1 MKKNFLLT
9 LVLLAVALFTVQ
21 PTVAQAP
28 EATPEE
34 AITALLNRIG
44 GDGAANK
51 FEIVIDETLD
61 DANGKDVFVITAQ
74 NGKPCIKGNN
84 QLSVAT
90 GINWYLNHYAHINL
104 TWNKLST
111 DLVNATLPIPDGIV
125 TKECAVDLRYYL
137 NYCTYSYTCAMW
149 TEERWMQEIDWMAL
163 HGINMPLMLVG
174 LDCVWYDLYT
184 KAEYGYNYTAEEI
197 SNYIAGPA
205 FQAWWGMINCEGHGG
220 PNPAWWYE
228 RSRALATNMLARMR
242 SFGMEPVLPGFCGE
256 VPSNLGT
263 KLGGDSEINTGG
275 YWQGF
280 PAPGLMG
287 HKSAY
292 WATLAQNYYDA
303 LEGVMGTSKYYSMDP
318 FHEGATGLTGN
329 SSGDVKG
336 YFQSCYAQMKANVGE
351 GVVWVAQDWDSNPKN
366 EMLTGLNKGEL
377 IVLDLF
383 AEADPHYSGGYSGHD
398 YIYCMLLNFGG
409 RVGLHGRFNKTIDG
423 YYAAL
428 AARRDEMVGIGA
440 TPEGAEN
447 NPMLYDIL
455 FELPWRET
463 APDKT
468 EWINE
473 YTVARYGAEN
483 ATVKSAYA
491 KLMNSVYN
499 CTTGQQGTS
508 EPIICAIP
516 SLTATKVSSW
526 ASAAVDY
533 DHEIVIAA
541 ADEMLSQIS
550 EFDAT
555 NDNFNYD
562 LLDVVRQAL
571 TNYSLDMLAQ
581 LNRDY
586 NANGFDA
593 TFSARKDHYLA
604 LIEDIDELLG
614 THQKFRL
621 GNWAEMARAIVTE
634 TAAADNGAGE
644 TDADWLEYDNL
655 RRQITTWANFISSL
669 RDYSNREWNGLVKDY
684 YLERWKIFFNAL
696 ENGTTT
702 SLTDSYWYNYGNTY
716 VYDKTKTYSA
726 APVGDTRTVARS
738 SFDKYFLIDTDDEGT
753 KVYFSRHIEQS
764 KAANEYVKYAYR
776 GEEFTFDI
784 PEGTTATLSVDANN
798 DGVFGDGETVSS
810 NTMTIPEGAAT
821 TTVKA
826 LVVLSDNTEISFYL
840 FIADN
845 IDDDRTVTVKAGDN
859 GSVAIEGTN
868 ESSITNSEY
877 VTMTATANS
886 GYEFSHWVQVAG
898 DGVETEA
905 GRENPFTYLG
915 KAEAT
920 FKAYFIENIWGIPG
934 EDRSDWSGDADLGN
948 KQYLTSITCVQE
960 ENETVLFTAN
970 AASENFFV
978 PVGTMINA
986 AKGSHFTINWQGD
999 GNMKY
1004 CYLSAYIDFNKDG
1017 DFEDDGELLMVKGTL
1032 GYENTAVETGPL
1044 TILLPLDMPIG
1055 ITHIRLRFDG
1065 AWKSGYD
1072 ATTKA
1077 FPAKN
1082 TLNRRCYEIVL
1093 NVTEHAATS
1102 SHIVIQSNNE
1112 EWGTVRNITGVTGT
1126 DIDVPAGTEICM
1138 DAFPKEGYEFV
1149 HWLDKYGR
1157 IVSTDASFYYTPCES
1172 GEFTAVFKKIAPETI
1187 EVGGW
1192 TFKYRTEPGSMVT
1205 NKLASG
1211 VKPENGK
1218 TYYIYAPTCPTNDG
1232 DYVNRYLYNNSG
1244 TLSLN
1249 TAASGDNYLWT
1260 CSVDGENYTFQN
1272 VGDPTK
1278 YLAHKATAA
1287 SPYNFTLGTG
1297 TTCYEGITIYSVAD
1311 SRFFVINDDGSGFN
1325 QSQTTH
1331 NQSTDDYTTDFV
1343 FVEVSYPDNVILT
1356 KVRQSGNHDLVIPET
1371 VEILGEQ
1378 CTIIGFDNGLFANNK
1393 DLWTITLPS
1402 TIESVSSNVVFC
1414 TSFNGTIT
1422 PEPSNTNKMNSSDSQ
1437 IIDLGGYALENNK
1450 VWTLDVEFES
1460 DGSLYNK
1467 WGNVLLAGG
1476 EDATTNQWLYLTSA
1490 DNGGAVHLRVLFGS
1504 LYVDNGTNYFKDLTS
1519 GKTST
1524 FKVSIANQGNGTA
1537 IVTVTNSEGTSS
1549 SSSAVS
1555 FSPGGVTKLSTLM
1568 PTGVNITSL
1577 EIKEGP
1583 VPDPFEGCTNLI
1595 DIKVTTG
1602 CDYYVTDRKFYS
1614 PDGTMLHALASEVDA
1629 EKIRALGELID
1640 LTETLIEEVAV
1651 SVNPTGKATAL
1662 SLTTTVDN
1670 DYFVSTNADQNTGGG
1685 DTDGAGIAGL
1695 VDNNTDTHFHS
1706 RWGGDAVNAPHHIQI
1721 DLGDGKSINVFK
1733 FSYVAHNAPDP
1744 TTIVVSGSN
1753 DGTNF
1758 TPIETITK
1766 DVIAVSSTYTSKV
1779 FESATAYRYLRFA
1792 VTASSRSG
1800 YGSSFGNYYC
1810 FGMKEFDLYKV
1821 TSTAEV
1827 APKYKNLAG
1836 VTNEET
1842 AIVYDSMAEALYF
1855 YNNGG
1860 TAAELQAAYDE
1871 LKPLYDALNAKKDK
1885 VFEGVYNIN
1894 FGDVPVFM
1902 AYLEAVN
1909 DVAGADVDGYR
1920 LFDGL
1925 VEHEG
1930 ANDGQTNN
1938 ERKEFHQSFIDA
1950 KAPADALFMVVPN
1963 ADYTAYNLSVQGYY
1977 LENTKNDWLAAS
1989 VFNND
1994 KEQAGVYL
2002 FEDTN
2007 VEDVYRL
2014 KCVEQDNTWLPYIN
2028 DWGYVFGNN
2037 DSNEAYATFTLTP
2050 VTEYT
2055 LNVPESG
2062 FTTLCLPFNV
2072 VLPAGV
2078 TAYDLAGANITT
2090 AKRYSTYELVTVAAE
2105 GDILA
2110 KNTPVIIKADANDY
2124 TLTITMNDEGA
2135 KCPVENSLLR
2145 SGIVKTTLA
2154 DGNNY
2159 TFDGENFNRVAEG
2172 TEIAANQCYMALDE
2186 NLGDII
2192 YGEAPVVVL
2201 TTDEENPVLYNIYH
2215 KRTGYVMSYDSADDK
2230 VDIIEKEDNNIYQA
2244 WYFME
2249 GTDGAVI
2256 IKPYNGNGKLLGAND
2271 TSNGNNR
2278 LLLAIDAT
2286 YKNWTIELAKETDS
2300 EKYYFIKTNGTFVND
2315 YSNETDNIGFWN
2327 GANASIDGSLFKLV
2341 DAEFTND
2348 NARYYQLSD
2357 LRAKGATTYYKGESV
2372 GLYSTASVEEYNEK
2386 YNAAATTADALIAA
2400 GSATSASDD
2409 CYAAYKALRN
2419 ADEGL
2424 VYNAPDANKVYYII
2438 STATNDYCAGKY
2450 VHTYSEPHLHQNAT
2464 WGDKPYDQS
2473 HLLFDAEGDI
2483 EQLSLAAFQ
2492 FEETGTM
2499 GEYKM
2504 KNLHTGLYV
2513 NTFAKDETHMGAED
2527 DAAVVKIAGIAD
2539 GQVTLKIGN
2548 NSPMHAQNDYSVIVT
2563 WDAASNNPSTW
2574 TINEVPQEDL
2584 NEIYA
2589 LAVPESGV
2597 TTLNLAFNV
2606 VLPAGVVAYDF
2617 AEKDIVDDKF
2627 TLTEVASAGDVL
2639 AKNTPVV
2646 IKAAAGKYN
2655 LRVTLSDENVKGAT
2669 TGSVLSG
2676 NYWQT
2681 TVGTAVANYLPGVD
2695 GRNFIFNYVSADDT
2709 TVPANTVWAT
2719 LTAKAADI
2727 IYDNA
2732 EPRPVFELPV
2742 VGKVY
2747 RIKSFVSNVAA
2758 EHMNHYLVNGS
2769 TGITFSTVVADD
2781 KSDMWICTGV
2791 EDETNFTFA
2800 SALANA
2806 ALGWKTAT
2814 EDAVEFAISGGY
2826 EDGAVTLNYDSK
2838 NLGVVIDN
2846 AGNATFTESD
2856 IKTQSTGW
2864 STDWYLESVE
2874 NAGVSFATAIGEN
2887 NKWATMYL
2895 PFAVNIPDS
2904 VEVYYAESIDGSTI
2918 TLTEITTGVIPA
2930 NTAVLLYRENDANT
2944 DRLGLDFGL
2953 ADVDVDPIDGE
2964 NLFDGKIMTTAIS
2977 AAGARVYLLVKYNG
2991 KEKFYW
2997 MQDEYNANCAYVG
3010 KGSGYVK
3017 CDANKAYLRIEESL
3031 SPVSSYSFRFN
3042 GTTGIEDVEG
3052 ENGDVKAIYDL
3063 QGRKLSEITE
3073 PGIYIINGKRVLIK

>member
-28 EATPEE
+28 EATPEQ
-34 AITALLNRIG
+34 AITGLLNRIG
-44 GDGAANK
+44 GDGAADK

-220 PNPAWWYE
+220 PNPTWWYE

-292 WATLAQNYYDA
+292 WATLAENYYDA

-383 AEADPHYSGGYSGHD
+383 AEADPHYSGGYSDHD

-428 AARRDEMVGIGA
+428 AARGDEMVGIGA

-463 APDKT
+463 TPDKT
-468 EWINE
+468 EWVNE

-483 ATVKSAYA
+483 ATVQSAYA

-550 EFDAT
+550 EFEAT

-581 LNRDY
+581 LNSDY

-634 TAAADNGAGE
+634 TAAAENGAGE

-655 RRQITTWANFISSL
+655 RRQITTWADFISSL

-696 ENGTTT
+696 ENGTTA

-726 APVGDTRTVARS
+726 EPVGDTRTVARS
-738 SFDKYFLIDTDDEGT
+738 SFDKYFLIDTDDKGT

-845 IDDDRTVTVKAGDN
+845 IDADRTVTVQAGDN

-868 ESSITNSEY
+868 ESSITNREY

-898 DGVETEA
+898 DGAETEA

-986 AKGSHFTINWQGD
+986 AKGSQFTINWQGD

-1032 GYENTAVETGPL
+1032 DDENTAVETGPL

-1218 TYYIYAPTCPTNDG
+1218 TYYIYAPTRPTNDG

-1249 TAASGDNYLWT
+1249 TAAGDDSYLWT

-1278 YLAHKATAA
+1278 YLAHKATAD

-1297 TTCYEGITIYSVAD
+1297 ATQYEGITIYSVAV
-1311 SRFFVINDDGSGFN
+1311 SRFLVVNDDGSGFN
-1325 QSQTTH
+1325 QSTRAH
-1331 NQSTDDYTTDFV
+1331 NQSTEDHTTDFV

-1356 KVRQSGNHDLVIPET
+1356 EVRQSGNHDLVIPET

-1378 CTIIGFDNGLFANNK
+1378 CKIIGFDNGLFANNK

-1402 TIESVSSNVVFC
+1402 TIETVCNNRVFSTSLKGSNTPINNSDESPTNNTQVIYLDGLVLKNSEPWKIEIKYKSDGVSSF
-1414 TSFNGTIT
+1414 
-1422 PEPSNTNKMNSSDSQ
+1422 
-1437 IIDLGGYALENNK
+1437 
-1450 VWTLDVEFES
+1450 
-1460 DGSLYNK
+1460 
-1467 WGNVLLAGG
+1467 
-1476 EDATTNQWLYLTSA
+1476 NQWGSFLLMHDKSELLYLTTA
-1490 DNGGAVHLRVLFGS
+1490 KQDVRGWHLRSPASGLGN
-1504 LYVDNGTNYFKDLTS
+1504 DYFKDHTI
-1519 GKTST
+1519 G
-1524 FKVSIANQGNGTA
+1524 KVSEFTVLLENKGTGKAVIA
-1537 IVTVTNSEGTSS
+1537 VTNSEGAIKTSDEF
-1549 SSSAVS
+1549 S
-1555 FSPGGVTKLSTLM
+1555 FSNDNISQFTAKI
-1568 PTGVNITSL
+1568 PTGLDITNFEVFKGNL
-1577 EIKEGP
+1577 
-1583 VPDPFEGCTNLI
+1583 PDPFEGCTNLI
-1595 DIKVTTG
+1595 DITVTPG
-1602 CDYYVTDRKFYS
+1602 CDYYVADRKFYS
-1614 PDGTMLHALASEVDA
+1614 PDGTMLHILADEEKA
-1629 EKIRALGELID
+1629 EKLSAICELID
-1640 LTETLIEEVAV
+1640 LTEALIEEVAV

-1662 SLTTTVDN
+1662 PLTTTAN
-1670 DYFVSTNADQNTGGG
+1670 SDYYVSTNADQNTGGG
-1685 DTDGAGIAGL
+1685 NQDGGGIAAL
-1695 VDNNTDTHFHS
+1695 VDGRIEGENHYFHS
-1706 RWGGDAVNAPHHIQI
+1706 RWGGTAVNAPHHIQI
-1721 DLGDGKSINVFK
+1721 DLGDGNSINTFK

-1800 YGSSFGNYYC
+1800 YGSSFGNYVC
-1810 FGMKEFDLYKV
+1810 FGMKEFDLYMV

-1836 VTNEET
+1836 ITNEET
-1842 AIVYDSMAEALYF
+1842 ANVYDSMADALYY

-1860 TAAELQAAYDE
+1860 TADELQDAYDA
-1871 LKPLYDALNAKKDK
+1871 LKPLYDELAAKKDK
-1885 VFEGVYNIN
+1885 LFNGVYNIN
-1894 FGDVPVFM
+1894 FADVPVFI
-1902 AYLEAVN
+1902 AY
-1909 DVAGADVDGYR
+1909 AGANKLTDLTGNENAGFR
-1920 LFDGL
+1920 MFDGADPSTGNTSDNHKKL
-1925 VEHEG
+1925 HE
-1930 ANDGQTNN
+1930 
-1938 ERKEFHQSFIDA
+1938 DA
-1950 KAPADALFMVVPN
+1950 IAARVPADALFTIVPN
-1963 ADYTAYNLSVQGYY
+1963 SDYSGYTISAQGQYMRA
-1977 LENTKNDWLAAS
+1977 TGAHAQWS
-1989 VFNND
+1989 I
-1994 KEQAGVYL
+1994 QAFATEEANAGTYL
-2002 FEDTN
+2002 FEETEVADVFKLKSTINVSMNAVVTN
-2007 VEDVYRL
+2007 YV
-2014 KCVEQDNTWLPYIN
+2014 N
-2028 DWGYVFGNN
+2028 DWGPVFGNDDWN
-2037 DSNEAYATFTLTP
+2037 KPNLSTFTLTP

-2055 LNVPESG
+2055 LTVPESG
-2062 FTTLCLPFNV
+2062 ATTLCLPFNV
-2072 VLPAGV
+2072 QLPAGV
-2078 TAYDLAGANITT
+2078 KAYDIVTITPVDDKYKYVLSDVAVAGD
-2090 AKRYSTYELVTVAAE
+2090 V
-2105 GDILA
+2105 LA
-2110 KNTPVIIKADANDY
+2110 KNTPVIIKAAKGNH
-2124 TLTITMNDEGA
+2124 TLKITMDGEGA
-2135 KCPVENSLLR
+2135 KGSATGSVLR
-2145 SGIVKTTLA
+2145 SGIVRTTIGT
-2154 DGNNY
+2154 DKVNY
-2159 TFDGENFNRVAEG
+2159 TFDGVDFNLVVG
-2172 TEIAANQCYMALDE
+2172 NTDIPANQCWMELAQ
-2186 NLGDII
+2186 NRGNII
-2192 YGEAPVVVL
+2192 YKDVV
-2201 TTDEENPVLYNIYH
+2201 
-2215 KRTGYVMSYDSADDK
+2215 
-2230 VDIIEKEDNNIYQA
+2230 
-2244 WYFME
+2244 
-2249 GTDGAVI
+2249 
-2256 IKPYNGNGKLLGAND
+2256 
-2271 TSNGNNR
+2271 
-2278 LLLAIDAT
+2278 
-2286 YKNWTIELAKETDS
+2286 
-2300 EKYYFIKTNGTFVND
+2300 
-2315 YSNETDNIGFWN
+2315 
-2327 GANASIDGSLFKLV
+2327 
-2341 DAEFTND
+2341 AE
-2348 NARYYQLSD
+2348 
-2357 LRAKGATTYYKGESV
+2357 
-2372 GLYSTASVEEYNEK
+2372 
-2386 YNAAATTADALIAA
+2386 
-2400 GSATSASDD
+2400 
-2409 CYAAYKALRN
+2409 
-2419 ADEGL
+2419 
-2424 VYNAPDANKVYYII
+2424 P
-2438 STATNDYCAGKY
+2438 
-2450 VHTYSEPHLHQNAT
+2450 
-2464 WGDKPYDQS
+2464 
-2473 HLLFDAEGDI
+2473 
-2483 EQLSLAAFQ
+2483 
-2492 FEETGTM
+2492 
-2499 GEYKM
+2499 
-2504 KNLHTGLYV
+2504 
-2513 NTFAKDETHMGAED
+2513 
-2527 DAAVVKIAGIAD
+2527 
-2539 GQVTLKIGN
+2539 
-2548 NSPMHAQNDYSVIVT
+2548 
-2563 WDAASNNPSTW
+2563 
-2574 TINEVPQEDL
+2574 
-2584 NEIYA
+2584 EIP
-2589 LAVPESGV
+2589 L
-2597 TTLNLAFNV
+2597 
-2606 VLPAGVVAYDF
+2606 VLP
-2617 AEKDIVDDKF
+2617 E
-2627 TLTEVASAGDVL
+2627 
-2639 AKNTPVV
+2639 
-2646 IKAAAGKYN
+2646 
-2655 LRVTLSDENVKGAT
+2655 
-2669 TGSVLSG
+2669 
-2676 NYWQT
+2676 
-2681 TVGTAVANYLPGVD
+2681 
-2695 GRNFIFNYVSADDT
+2695 
-2709 TVPANTVWAT
+2709 
-2719 LTAKAADI
+2719 
-2727 IYDNA
+2727 
-2732 EPRPVFELPV
+2732 
-2742 VGKVY
+2742 VGKAY
-2747 RIKSFVSNVAA
+2747 RIKSFVSNVVA
-2758 EHMNHYLVNGS
+2758 EYQNHYLVNGT
-2769 TGITFSTVVADD
+2769 TGLTFSTAAAEDNTDLWV
-2781 KSDMWICTGV
+2781 CTAAG
-2791 EDETNFTFA
+2791 DAGYTFA
-2800 SALANA
+2800 SALGTA
-2806 ALGWKTAT
+2806 ALGWQAVAEA
-2814 EDAVEFAISGGY
+2814 EDAAVFTLSKGVKNGCVTLTSG
-2826 EDGAVTLNYDSK
+2826 ENNLAVT
-2838 NLGVVIDN
+2838 IDA
-2846 AGNATFTESD
+2846 AGKTTFTQSTA
-2856 IKTQSTGW
+2856 KTQSSGW
-2864 STDWYLESVE
+2864 STDWYLEEVE
-2874 NAGVSFATAIGEN
+2874 NATVNFATAIAKGNE
-2887 NKWATMYL
+2887 WATMYL
-2895 PFAVNIPDS
+2895 PYAVELPQGVEAYVAEGIVEKVVNLTPVQTYIPK
-2904 VEVYYAESIDGSTI
+2904 
-2918 TLTEITTGVIPA
+2918 
-2930 NTAVLLYRENDANT
+2930 NTAVLLRRISDDMTATLNLVFN
-2944 DRLGLDFGL
+2944 L
-2953 ADVDVDPIDGE
+2953 AAGDVAAVNS
-2964 NLFDGKIMTTAIS
+2964 NLFQGKVRTTAIP
-2977 AAGARVYLLVKYNG
+2977 ATGGARVYLLVKYNG
-2991 KEKFYW
+2991 AEKFYW
-2997 MQDEYNANCAYVG
+2997 MQDEYNANCAFVG
-3010 KGSGYVK
+3010 AGNGYVK
-3017 CDANKAYLRIEESL
+3017 CDANKAYLRIEESQ

-3042 GTTGIEDVEG
+3042 GETTGVEEVKG
-3052 ENGDVKAIYDL
+3052 ENGKVKTIYDL

-3073 PGIYIINGKRVLIK
+3073 PGIYIINGKKVLVK